1 MNVAVR
7 SLKNLRHSLG
17 FKLILT
23 VGITLL
29 LSIAIWAYFNI
40 KYQQAKLMNHIVA
53 DADRLSNTIKLV
65 TYDTMLHNSRDDMSR
80 IIQNIGRQKELKT
93 LRIYNKIG
101 IIKYSNQFV
110 EVNQTVDIQ
119 TKACSVC
126 HLSNPPLSNVHL
138 TQRAWLTT
146 LPDGNRQLEIIT
158 PIRNEPGCS
167 SKLCHIHPAEK
178 KLLGAIT
185 LVFSLE
191 ETDKEILHLEK
202 GIIALAAF
210 IFLTTST
217 IIFVF
222 VTKFVNL
229 PIKKLIIGTHR
240 ITKGNY
246 LSRVDIAGSGE
257 MGQLAAAIN
266 KMGKE
271 ICENQAELNRQK
283 NEYQYLFDHV
293 PCLITVQ
300 DKGYRLIG
308 FNREF
313 SEKFRPAMGDYCY
326 QAYKGRSLKCKE
338 CPVEKTFADGQSHY
352 AEETGSD
359 KDGTVTHWIVKT
371 APIRNVNGEIVA
383 AMEMSLDITHSRKLE
398 EKLEESEKKYHEIF
412 NNMPNPA
419 FVLDEHSLQI
429 LDCNRRVKKIY
440 GFSRDELIQT
450 SFLDLFKD
458 KQKDSNTLKIKTSSV
473 LHQVTHQTKTGD
485 TIYVDIWIS
494 PLVYEGQQV
503 FLVTTSDITQRLET
517 EQQLIQASKMTTLG
531 EMATG
536 VAHELNQPLSVIK
549 TASSFCVKKVNKNES
564 IAAEMLFTMLSKI
577 DSNVDRATKIITH
590 MRQFARKTDMTLVK
604 VQLNDVM
611 ERAFEIFSQ
620 QLKLRGIE
628 VAWELEPNL
637 PLIMADPDRLEQ
649 VFINLI
655 LNARDAT
662 EEKWGAGQSG
672 NGDKTITL
680 KTASNEQ
687 SVTAEVCDTG
697 AGIPQAFTDK
707 IFEPFFTTK
716 EAGKGTGLGLSI
728 SYGIVKDCGGT
739 IRVQSESGRGACFVL
754 TFPKQNKVQ

>member
-1 MNVAVR
+1 MKVTII

-29 LSIAIWAYFNI
+29 LSIAVWAYFNI

-53 DADRLSNTIKLV
+53 DADRLSNTINLG
-65 TYDTMLHNSRDDMSR
+65 THYAMLHNARDDIAQ
-80 IIQNIGRQKELKT
+80 IIKNISRQKELKV
-93 LRIYNKIG
+93 LRIYNKEG
-101 IIKYSNQFV
+101 SIKYSNQLA
-110 EVNQTVDIQ
+110 EIDQTADIQ
-119 TKACSVC
+119 ERACSVC
-126 HLSNPPLSNVHL
+126 HLSRPPLSTVHL
-138 TQRAWLTT
+138 TQRTWLTT
-146 LPDGNRQLEIIT
+146 LPDGSRQLEIVT

-167 SKLCHIHPAEK
+167 SGNCHIHSEEK
-178 KLLGAIT
+178 KLLGT
-185 LVFSLE
+185 LNLVFSLE
-191 ETDKEILHLEK
+191 ETDKEIFHLET

-210 IFLTTST
+210 VFLVTSA

-222 VTKFVNL
+222 ALKFVNR

-240 ITKGNY
+240 IAKGNY
-246 LSRVDIAGSGE
+246 LSKVDVTGSDE

-271 ICENQAELNRQK
+271 IWENQAELNRQR
-283 NEYQYLFDHV
+283 NEYQSLFDHV

-313 SEKFRPAMGDYCY
+313 SEKFRPTQGEYCY
-326 QAYKGRSLKCKE
+326 QAYKGRSIKCRE

-359 KDGTVTHWIVKT
+359 KDGTETHWIVKT

-429 LDCNRRVKKIY
+429 LDCNQRVKKIY

-458 KQKDSNTLKIKTSSV
+458 KQKDIHTLKIKTSSV
-473 LHQVTHQTKTGD
+473 LHQVTHRTKTGD

-494 PLVYEGQQV
+494 PFLYEGQQV

-517 EQQLIQASKMTTLG
+517 EQQLIQASKMATLG

-549 TASSFCVKKVNKNES
+549 TASSFCIKKIHKNET
-564 IAAEMLFTMLSKI
+564 IADNTLFTMLNKI
-577 DSNVDRATKIITH
+577 DGNVDRATKIITH

-604 VQLNDVM
+604 VQLNDVL

-620 QLKLRGIE
+620 QLKLRGIK
-628 VAWELEPNL
+628 VDWELRPNL

-655 LNARDAT
+655 LNARDAI
-662 EEKWGAGQSG
+662 EEKGTSIASG
-672 NGDKTITL
+672 SGDKRITL
-680 KTASNEQ
+680 KTALGEQ

-697 AGIPQAFTDK
+697 VGIPQTVADK

-716 EAGKGTGLGLSI
+716 EVGKGTGLGLSI

-739 IRVQSESGRGACFVL
+739 IRVKSESGQGACFIL
-754 TFPKQNKVQ
+754 TFPLQNKTQ

>member
-1 MNVAVR
+1 MNVAVT

-17 FKLILT
+17 FKLVLT

-29 LSIAIWAYFNI
+29 LSIATWAYFNI

-53 DADRLSNTIKLV
+53 DADRLSNTIKLS
-65 TYDTMLHNSRDDMSR
+65 THYAIPHNSRDNISR
-80 IIQNIGRQKELKT
+80 IIKNISRQKELKT
-93 LRIYNKIG
+93 LRICNKNG
-101 IIKYSNQFV
+101 VIKYSNRFAEV
-110 EVNQTVDIQ
+110 EQTVDIQ
-119 TKACSVC
+119 TRACSVC
-126 HLSNPPLSNVHL
+126 HLSKPTLSNVNL
-138 TQRAWLTT
+138 TQRVWLST
-146 LPDGNRQLEIIT
+146 LPDGCRQLEIIT
-158 PIRNEPGCS
+158 PIQNEPGCS
-167 SKLCHIHPAEK
+167 TSLCHTHAAEK
-178 KLLGAIT
+178 NILGT
-185 LVFSLE
+185 LNLVFSLE
-191 ETDKEILHLEK
+191 ETDKEIFHLEK
-202 GIIALAAF
+202 GVIALAAF
-210 IFLTTST
+210 VFLVTSA

-222 VTKFVNL
+222 VMKFVNL

-240 ITKGNY
+240 IAKGNY
-246 LSRVDIAGSGE
+246 LSKVDIAGSDE

-271 ICENQAELNRQK
+271 IWENQAELNRQR
-283 NEYQYLFDHV
+283 NEYQSLFDHV

-313 SEKFRPAMGDYCY
+313 SEKFRPTLGAYCY
-326 QAYKGRSLKCKE
+326 QAYKGFSHKCKE

-371 APIRNVNGEIVA
+371 SPIRNVSGEIVA
-383 AMEMSLDITHSRKLE
+383 AMEMSLDITRSRKLE
-398 EKLEESEKKYHEIF
+398 EKLQESEKKYHEIF

-429 LDCNRRVKKIY
+429 LDCNQRVKKIY

-458 KQKDSNTLKIKTSSV
+458 KQNDATTLKIKTSGV
-473 LHQVTHQTKTGD
+473 LHQVTHRTKTGD

-494 PLVYEGQQV
+494 PLVYEGQSV
-503 FLVTTSDITQRLET
+503 FLVTTNDITQRLET
-517 EQQLIQASKMTTLG
+517 EQQLIQASKMATLG

-549 TASSFCVKKVNKNES
+549 TASSFCIKKINANEK
-564 IAAEMLFTMLSKI
+564 IADESLSTLLNKI
-577 DSNVDRATKIITH
+577 DGNVDRATKIITH
-590 MRQFARKTDMTLVK
+590 MRQFARKTDMTLMK
-604 VQLNDVM
+604 VQINDVL

-628 VAWELEPNL
+628 VGWELEQNL
-637 PLIMADPDRLEQ
+637 PAIMADPDRLEQ

-655 LNARDAT
+655 LNARDAI
-662 EEKWGAGQSG
+662 EEKWTSLDSG
-672 NGDKTITL
+672 SGDKRITL
-680 KTASNEQ
+680 KTALNGQ
-687 SVTAEVCDTG
+687 NVTAEICDTG
-697 AGIPQAFTDK
+697 IGVPQAVTDK

-716 EAGKGTGLGLSI
+716 EVGKGTGLGLSI

-739 IRVQSESGRGACFVL
+739 IRIKSTSESGTCFIL
-754 TFPKQNKVQ
+754 TFPLQDKE